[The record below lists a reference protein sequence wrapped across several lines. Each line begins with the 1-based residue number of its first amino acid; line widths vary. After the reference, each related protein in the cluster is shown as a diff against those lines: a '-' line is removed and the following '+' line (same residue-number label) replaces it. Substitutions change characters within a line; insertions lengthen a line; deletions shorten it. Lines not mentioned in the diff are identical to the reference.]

1 MASHRES
8 PSHEPPEAASVAKSK
23 SAFEKWPV
31 ACQTC
36 SSPHHTSPAHFVH
49 VVVVESNWKYGC
61 GKNGASGRPK
71 TQQVPQRFI
80 HKFHQI
86 QSIGTLRSDSK
97 QHFRGLHSHFQVANL
112 CLVQEDIP
120 EGQVKSNLSTIDTQ
134 SEVAY
139 RLAVALELNLFTPS
153 SSKSFWLFYY
163 TSSCR
168 PSKHCI
174 SLRVLY
180 ETKALLCIKRPQ
192 MQ

>member
-1 MASHRES
+1 MPNLFISTPYVTCTFCA
-8 PSHEPPEAASVAKSK
+8 
-23 SAFEKWPV
+23 
-31 ACQTC
+31 C
-36 SSPHHTSPAHFVH
+36 SSCSRIKLEIWMWKEWCKRAPPKHNRCHKGSFTSSTNIF
-49 VVVVESNWKYGC
+49 K
-61 GKNGASGRPK
+61 K
-71 TQQVPQRFI
+71 
-80 HKFHQI
+80 HQI

-153 SSKSFWLFYY
+153 SSSKSFLLHY